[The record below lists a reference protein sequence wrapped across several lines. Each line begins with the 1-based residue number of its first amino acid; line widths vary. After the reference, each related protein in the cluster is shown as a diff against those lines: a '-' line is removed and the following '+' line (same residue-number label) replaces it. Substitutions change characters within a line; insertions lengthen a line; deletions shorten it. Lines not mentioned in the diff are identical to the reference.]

1 MTNPGVLY
9 CNTDAFAEA
18 GVELPPKDWAKSG
31 WTWDDFV
38 DAAKKLTK
46 PNGERWGALVFP
58 DTSLETVF
66 PVSNGG
72 DGIYSKD
79 ATRFALAEPQGAE
92 AIQWVADLALVHKAH
107 PDFATVTAGRQTPN
121 WALAQLGTG
130 KVAMLLALTSGV
142 PYLRKNA
149 KVNWDIF
156 PTPMKVR
163 RTTVNTLTVLA
174 VPKASKDPDAA
185 WSFLKYAAGTEAAK
199 LLAQSRGFMPVA
211 KSSSALFVPDDNPP
225 SNLAL
230 VTQALDNAVNENFSR
245 YIERARTI
253 YRPVLDDVW
262 SGKKTAEA
270 ALGSVKQKVED
281 VLAGKG

>member
-1 MTNPGVLY
+1 V
-9 CNTDAFAEA
+9 
-18 GVELPPKDWAKSG
+18 
-31 WTWDDFV
+31 
-38 DAAKKLTK
+38 
-46 PNGERWGALVFP
+46 
-58 DTSLETVF
+58 
-66 PVSNGG
+66 
-72 DGIYSKD
+72 
-79 ATRFALAEPQGAE
+79 
-92 AIQWVADLALVHKAH
+92 H

-142 PYLRKNA
+142 PYLRSNA
-149 KVNWDIF
+149 KVKWDIF

-174 VPKASKDPDAA
+174 VPKASKDPDTA
-185 WSFLKYAAGTEAAK
+185 WSFLKYCAGADAAK

-211 KSSSALFVPDDNPP
+211 KSSSALFVPDDKSP

-230 VTQALDNAVNENFSR
+230 VTQALGNAVNENFSR